1 VTPRMITT
9 YSMWSLFRNCRKA
22 CYWRY
27 LRELAPIRRDPRLGF
42 GTLIH
47 ECLELWHRGR
57 DLAAV
62 LGHLDQRL
70 PNRTQDDEQRQGWR
84 LATAMMA
91 GYANRYPAE
100 AFEVL
105 ALEHTFEGEIV
116 NPATRARSRSFVLAG
131 KVDGLVRIG
140 NEHYVLEHKTASSLD
155 GGYLE
160 RLWTDFQITLYAYYL
175 EQALGI
181 RITGVLYNVVLK
193 ARLKQRRTESEAEF
207 EGRLATKYAQAAMFH
222 REMLYLSRD
231 QFTVLRAE
239 LWELTQALLDAR
251 RRNTWYQ
258 NTAFCFH
265 HYRPCPYFALCRS
278 GDSPNVID
286 NFYQRVP
293 PHEELR
299 EQQGPSMSEVPAFS
313 REENRDASN

>member
-1 VTPRMITT
+1 MTGRMITT

-27 LRELAPIRRDPRLGF
+27 VRELAPISRDPHLGF

-47 ECLELWHRGR
+47 ECLESWHRDR
-57 DLAAV
+57 DLSAV
-62 LGHLDQRL
+62 LGHLDRRF
-70 PNRTQDDEQRQGWR
+70 PNRTQDDEQQKRWQ
-84 LATAMMA
+84 LAVAMMK
-91 GYANRYPAE
+91 GYATRYQSE
-100 AFEVL
+100 EFEVI
-105 ALEHTFEGEIV
+105 ALERTFEREIV
-116 NPATRARSRSFVLAG
+116 NPATQARSRSFVLAG

-140 NEHYVLEHKTASSLD
+140 GEHYVLEHKTASSID

-181 RITGVLYNVVLK
+181 RINGVLYNVLVK
-193 ARLKQRRTESEAEF
+193 ARLKQKRAESEADF
-207 EGRLATKYAQAAMFH
+207 QARLLTKYEQPAMFH

-231 QFTVLRAE
+231 QFAVLRAE
-239 LWELTQALLDAR
+239 LWELTQAFLDAR

-265 HYRPCPYFALCRS
+265 HYRQCPYFALCRS
-278 GDSPNVID
+278 GDSPNVIA
-286 NFYQRVP
+286 NFYQHVP

-299 EQQGPSMSEVPAFS
+299 DRAEPSESEAPPF
-313 REENRDASN
+313 

>member
-1 VTPRMITT
+1 MTPRMTTT

-27 LRELAPIRRDPRLGF
+27 IRELAPIRRDPRLGF

-47 ECLELWHRGR
+47 ECLELWHRDR

-62 LGHLDQRL
+62 LEHVDQRL
-70 PNRTQDDEQRQGWR
+70 PARVQDDERQRDWR
-84 LATAMMA
+84 LARAMMA

-100 AFEVL
+100 DFEVL

-131 KVDGLVRIG
+131 KVDGLLRIG
-140 NEHYVLEHKTASSLD
+140 DEHYVLEHKTASSLD
-155 GGYLE
+155 ADYLE

-175 EQALGI
+175 ERALSV

-193 ARLKQRRTESEAEF
+193 ARLKQRRTESDTEF
-207 EGRLATKYAQAAMFH
+207 EERLAAKYDQPAMFH

-239 LWELTQALLDAR
+239 LWELTQAFLDAR

-278 GDSPNVID
+278 GDSRNVID

-299 EQQGPSMSEVPAFS
+299 EQQGPSVSEAPAF
-313 REENRDASN
+313 

>member
-1 VTPRMITT
+1 MTPRMTTT

-27 LRELAPIRRDPRLGF
+27 IRELAPIKRDPRLGF

-47 ECLELWHRGR
+47 ECLELWHCDR

-62 LGHLDQRL
+62 LAHLDQRL
-70 PNRTQDDEQRQGWR
+70 PNRNQDEEQRRDWR

-91 GYANRYPAE
+91 GYAGRYPVE
-100 AFEVL
+100 EFEVL

-116 NPATRARSRSFVLAG
+116 NPATKARSRSFVLAG
-131 KVDGLVRIG
+131 KVDGLVRVG
-140 NEHYVLEHKTASSLD
+140 DEHYVLEHKTASSLD
-155 GGYLE
+155 ADYLE

-175 EQALGI
+175 ERALGI
-181 RITGVLYNVVLK
+181 RITGVLYNVLVK
-193 ARLKQRRTESEAEF
+193 ARLKQRGTESEAEF
-207 EGRLATKYAQAAMFH
+207 EERLAAKYAQPAMFH

-239 LWELTQALLDAR
+239 LWELTQAFLDAR

-299 EQQGPSMSEVPAFS
+299 ETQEPSTSEAPVF
-313 REENRDASN
+313 

>member
-1 VTPRMITT
+1 MTPRMTTT

-27 LRELAPIRRDPRLGF
+27 IRELAPIRRDPRLGF
-42 GTLIH
+42 GSLIH
-47 ECLELWHRGR
+47 ECLELWHRDR
-57 DLAAV
+57 DLAVV
-62 LGHLDQRL
+62 LEHVDQRL
-70 PNRTQDDEQRQGWR
+70 PVRVQDDERQRDWQ
-84 LATAMMA
+84 LARAMMA

-100 AFEVL
+100 EFEVL
-105 ALEHTFEGEIV
+105 VLEHTFEGEIV

-140 NEHYVLEHKTASSLD
+140 DEHYVLEHKTASAID

-175 EQALGI
+175 EQALSI
-181 RITGVLYNVVLK
+181 RITGVLYNVLVK

-207 EGRLATKYAQAAMFH
+207 EKRLAGKYAQPAMFH
-222 REMLYLSRD
+222 RELLYLSRD

-239 LWELTQALLDAR
+239 LWELTQAFLDAR

-265 HYRPCPYFALCRS
+265 HYRPCAYFALCRS
-278 GDSPNVID
+278 GDSRNVID

-299 EQQGPSMSEVPAFS
+299 EQQGPSVSEAPAF
-313 REENRDASN
+313 

>member
-1 VTPRMITT
+1 MTERMTTT

-22 CYWRY
+22 CHWRY
-27 LRELAPIRRDPRLGF
+27 VRELAPISRDPHLGF

-47 ECLELWHRGR
+47 ECLESWHRDR
-57 DLAAV
+57 DLSAV
-62 LGHLDQRL
+62 LGHLDHRF
-70 PNRTQDDEQRQGWR
+70 PNRTQDDEQQKRWQ
-84 LATAMMA
+84 LAVAMMK
-91 GYANRYPAE
+91 GYANRYQSE
-100 AFEVL
+100 EFEVI
-105 ALEHTFEGEIV
+105 ALERTFEGEIV
-116 NPATRARSRSFVLAG
+116 NPATQARSRSFVLAG

-140 NEHYVLEHKTASSLD
+140 SEHYVLEHKTASSVD

-175 EQALGI
+175 EQALAI
-181 RITGVLYNVVLK
+181 RISGVLYNVLIK
-193 ARLKQRRTESEAEF
+193 ARLKRKRTESEADF
-207 EGRLATKYAQAAMFH
+207 QARLLAKYEQPTMFH

-231 QFTVLRAE
+231 QFAVLRAE
-239 LWELTQALLDAR
+239 LWELTQAFLDAR

-278 GDSPNVID
+278 GDSPNVIA
-286 NFYQRVP
+286 NLYQHVP

-299 EQQGPSMSEVPAFS
+299 GKAEPSEGEAPPF
-313 REENRDASN
+313 